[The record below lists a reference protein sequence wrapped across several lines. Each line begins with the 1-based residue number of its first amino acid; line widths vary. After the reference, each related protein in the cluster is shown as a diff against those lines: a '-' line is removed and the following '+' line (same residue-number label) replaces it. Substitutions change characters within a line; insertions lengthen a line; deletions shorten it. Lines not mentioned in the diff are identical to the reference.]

1 MAIPSMPTDDD
12 ATDVSD
18 SLQAAYFRGA
28 LADQRAMLAAD
39 IASQTR
45 KLGFLSTRTDS
56 LAISRLRRQLR
67 ASEAQQR
74 DLDRMIEALDRRFS
88 RSWTNQP

>member
-1 MAIPSMPTDDD
+1 MPTDNDG
-12 ATDVSD
+12 TDVSD

-28 LADQRAMLAAD
+28 LADQRGMLAAE
-39 IASQTR
+39 IASQTQ
-45 KLGFLSTRTDS
+45 KLSFLSTKTDS

-67 ASEAQQR
+67 ASEAQHR

-88 RSWTNQP
+88 RSWSNQT